1 MLDSLSWLH
10 SCAHM
15 HMPATRI
22 VAMALCMHAQL
33 LAVSA
38 VDNGEGLLPPMG
50 WRSWNAFSGAV
61 TQKSMVDMMDAMA
74 SRKRT
79 VDGVPTWAPE
89 LGGRNGFPPTEKNE
103 LVLSIETGCADTV
116 PVQPKPNTP
125 F

>member
-1 MLDSLSWLH
+1 
-10 SCAHM
+10 
-15 HMPATRI
+15 MPATRI

-89 LGGRNGFPPTEKNE
+89 LGGRKWVLRVRDWPSQNGVF
-103 LVLSIETGCADTV
+103 G
-116 PVQPKPNTP
+116 
-125 F
+125 FG